1 MKVMDTNSEAGK
13 LSMNTNSDSICALMK
28 REVPVVPLDSEYY

>member
-1 MKVMDTNSEAGK
+1 MKVMNTNSEAGK

-28 REVPVVPLDSEYY
+28 REVVPLDSEYY